1 MRPPLLQLGA
11 LLSSMAVISNW
22 MSQTLPALVG
32 RNTSRLWP
40 PDASTQ
46 VSPKEGWQVYSSAQ
60 DPDGRCI
67 CTVVAPEQNLCSR
80 DAKSRQ
86 LRQLLEKVQ
95 NMSQSIEVL
104 NLRTQRDFQY
114 VLKMETQMKGLKAK
128 FRQIEDD
135 RKTLMTKH
143 FQELKEKMD
152 ELLPLI
158 PVLEQYK
165 TDARLITQFKEEI
178 RNLSAVLTGIQEELG
193 AYDYE
198 ELHLR
203 VLSLETRLRDCM
215 KKLTEMPIATR
226 RKQSHSQFRHQKGD
240 TAGIIPASIPGLN
253 SRRLS
258 STPLPY
264 GHTLDSTQTPQKPRH
279 PRHPPCGKLMKI
291 TGPITVK
298 TSGTRF
304 GAWMTDPLASEKNNR
319 VWYMD
324 SYTNNKIV
332 REYKSMADF
341 VSGAESRTYN
351 LPFKW
356 AGTNHV
362 VYNGSL
368 YFNKYQ
374 SNIVIK
380 YSFDL
385 GRVLAQRSL
394 ENAGFQN
401 VYPYTWGGFSDI
413 DLMADEIGLWAVY
426 ATNQNA
432 GNIVISQLNPDTLE
446 VAKSWNTGYPKR
458 SAGESFM
465 ICGTLYVTNS
475 HLTGAKVYYSYST
488 KTSSYEYTDIPFHN
502 QYFHISMLDYN
513 ARDRA
518 LYAWNNG
525 HQVLFNV
532 TLFHIIKTEDDT

>member
-1 MRPPLLQLGA
+1 MSSPLLKLGA
-11 LLSSMAVISNW
+11 VLSTMAMISNW
-22 MSQTLPALVG
+22 MSQTLPSLVG
-32 RNTSRLWP
+32 LNSTRLSTT
-40 PDASTQ
+40 DALTQ
-46 VSPKEGWQVYSSAQ
+46 ISPKEGWQVYSSAQ

-86 LRQLLEKVQ
+86 LRQLLEK
-95 NMSQSIEVL
+95 
-104 NLRTQRDFQY
+104 
-114 VLKMETQMKGLKAK
+114 
-128 FRQIEDD
+128 
-135 RKTLMTKH
+135 
-143 FQELKEKMD
+143 ELKEKMD

-165 TDARLITQFKEEI
+165 TDAKLITQFKEEI
-178 RNLSAVLTGIQEELG
+178 RNLSAVLTGIQEEIG

-198 ELHLR
+198 ELHQR

-215 KKLTEMPIATR
+215 KKLT
-226 RKQSHSQFRHQKGD
+226 
-240 TAGIIPASIPGLN
+240 
-253 SRRLS
+253 
-258 STPLPY
+258 
-264 GHTLDSTQTPQKPRH
+264 
-279 PRHPPCGKLMKI
+279 CGKLMKI

-332 REYKSMADF
+332 REYKSIADF

-374 SNIVIK
+374 SNIIIK
-380 YSFDL
+380 YSFDM

-394 ENAGFQN
+394 EYAGFHN

-432 GNIVISQLNPDTLE
+432 GNIVISQLNQDTLE
-446 VAKSWNTGYPKR
+446 VMKSWNTGYPKR

-488 KTSSYEYTDIPFHN
+488 KTSTYEYTDIPFHN

>member
-1 MRPPLLQLGA
+1 MCRHFRCESLLLLCRISSSWGKLFGAASHVRTVFARGSVAPPPAPLRAGLGGAVRGGGLPWLRVLRPAVSAAREEACGRAGRMLALSAVLKPLLLLLLVASDPSTTLGP
-11 LLSSMAVISNW
+11 
-22 MSQTLPALVG
+22 Q
-32 RNTSRLWP
+32 
-40 PDASTQ
+40 
-46 VSPKEGWQVYSSAQ
+46 EGWQVYSSAQ
-60 DPDGRCI
+60 DADGRCI
-67 CTVVAPEQNLCSR
+67 CTVVAPEQSLCSR

-114 VLKMETQMKGLKAK
+114 VMKMENQMKGLRSK
-128 FRQIEDD
+128 FRQIEAD
-135 RKTLMTKH
+135 RKTLMARG

-152 ELLPLI
+152 ELQPLI

-165 TDARLITQFKEEI
+165 MDARLISQFKEEV
-178 RNLSAVLTGIQEELG
+178 RNLSAVLTGIQEEIG

-198 ELHLR
+198 ELSLR
-203 VLSLETRLRDCM
+203 VVHLESRLRECM
-215 KKLTEMPIATR
+215 GKLT
-226 RKQSHSQFRHQKGD
+226 
-240 TAGIIPASIPGLN
+240 
-253 SRRLS
+253 
-258 STPLPY
+258 
-264 GHTLDSTQTPQKPRH
+264 
-279 PRHPPCGKLMKI
+279 CGKLMKI
-291 TGPITVK
+291 TGPVTIK

-304 GAWMTDPLASEKNNR
+304 GAWMTDPQASSRNNR

-324 SYTNNKIV
+324 SYTNNRIV

-341 VSGAESRTYN
+341 VSGVESRTYN

-368 YFNKYQ
+368 YYNKYQ
-374 SNIVIK
+374 SNIIVK
-380 YSFDL
+380 YSFET
-385 GRVLAQRSL
+385 GRVLAQRAL
-394 ENAGFQN
+394 EYAGFHN

-413 DLMADEIGLWAVY
+413 DLMADELGLWAVY

-432 GNIVISQLNPDTLE
+432 GNIVIGQLDPDTLE
-446 VAKSWNTGYPKR
+446 VRKTWNTEYSKR
-458 SAGESFM
+458 NAGESFM
-465 ICGTLYVTNS
+465 ICGTLYITNS

-488 KTSSYEYTDIPFHN
+488 KTSTYEYTDIPFHN
-502 QYFHISMLDYN
+502 QYFHMSMLDYN

-532 TLFHIIKTEDDT
+532 TLFHVIRTTDNS

>member
-1 MRPPLLQLGA
+1 
-11 LLSSMAVISNW
+11 MAMISNW
-22 MSQTLPALVG
+22 IPRLV
-32 RNTSRLWP
+32 
-40 PDASTQ
+40 
-46 VSPKEGWQVYSSAQ
+46 PKKG
-60 DPDGRCI
+60 GK
-67 CTVVAPEQNLCSR
+67 CTVQHKTLMDDAFAQWWLQNKTCVPGMPKAGSFANFWKR
-80 DAKSRQ
+80 
-86 LRQLLEKVQ
+86 VQ

-165 TDARLITQFKEEI
+165 TDAKLITQFKEEI
-178 RNLSAVLTGIQEELG
+178 RNLSAVLTGIQEEIG

-198 ELHLR
+198 ELHQR

-215 KKLTEMPIATR
+215 KKLRSGGLEFFVILCLFAPSMAAVSGPAICTR
-226 RKQSHSQFRHQKGD
+226 
-240 TAGIIPASIPGLN
+240 
-253 SRRLS
+253 
-258 STPLPY
+258 
-264 GHTLDSTQTPQKPRH
+264 HTLQNSTSFRS
-279 PRHPPCGKLMKI
+279 CGKLMKI

-332 REYKSMADF
+332 REYKSIADF

-374 SNIVIK
+374 SNIIIK
-380 YSFDL
+380 YSFDM

-394 ENAGFQN
+394 EYAGFHN

-432 GNIVISQLNPDTLE
+432 GNIVISQLNQDTLE
-446 VAKSWNTGYPKR
+446 VMKSWSTGYPKR

-488 KTSSYEYTDIPFHN
+488 KTSTYEYTDIPFHN

>member
-1 MRPPLLQLGA
+1 MRAPAGILNLL
-11 LLSSMAVISNW
+11 LLSLLAGLDPSK
-22 MSQTLPALVG
+22 
-32 RNTSRLWP
+32 
-40 PDASTQ
+40 TQ
-46 VSPKEGWQVYSSAQ
+46 ISPKEGWQVYSSAQ

-86 LRQLLEKVQ
+86 LRQLLEK
-95 NMSQSIEVL
+95 
-104 NLRTQRDFQY
+104 
-114 VLKMETQMKGLKAK
+114 
-128 FRQIEDD
+128 
-135 RKTLMTKH
+135 
-143 FQELKEKMD
+143 ELKEKMD

-165 TDARLITQFKEEI
+165 TDAKLITQFKEEI
-178 RNLSAVLTGIQEELG
+178 RNLSTVLTGIQEEIG
-193 AYDYE
+193 AYDYD
-198 ELHLR
+198 ELHQR

-215 KKLTEMPIATR
+215 KKLT
-226 RKQSHSQFRHQKGD
+226 
-240 TAGIIPASIPGLN
+240 
-253 SRRLS
+253 
-258 STPLPY
+258 
-264 GHTLDSTQTPQKPRH
+264 
-279 PRHPPCGKLMKI
+279 CGKLMKI

-298 TSGTRF
+298 ISGTRF

-332 REYKSMADF
+332 REYKSIADF

-374 SNIVIK
+374 SNIIIK
-380 YSFDL
+380 YSFDT

-394 ENAGFQN
+394 EYAGFHN

-432 GNIVISQLNPDTLE
+432 GNIVISQLNQDTLE
-446 VAKSWNTGYPKR
+446 VLKSWSTGYPKR

-488 KTSSYEYTDIPFHN
+488 KTSTYEYTDIPFHN

-532 TLFHIIKTEDDT
+532 TLFHVIKTDDDT

>member
-1 MRPPLLQLGA
+1 MSPPLLKLGA
-11 LLSSMAVISNW
+11 VLSTMAMISNW
-22 MSQTLPALVG
+22 MSQTLPSLVG
-32 RNTSRLWP
+32 LNTTRITTSDTL
-40 PDASTQ
+40 TQ
-46 VSPKEGWQVYSSAQ
+46 ISPKEGWQVYSSAQ

-86 LRQLLEKVQ
+86 LRQLLEK
-95 NMSQSIEVL
+95 
-104 NLRTQRDFQY
+104 
-114 VLKMETQMKGLKAK
+114 
-128 FRQIEDD
+128 
-135 RKTLMTKH
+135 
-143 FQELKEKMD
+143 QELKEKMD

-165 TDARLITQFKEEI
+165 TDAKLITQFKEEI
-178 RNLSAVLTGIQEELG
+178 RNLSTVLTGIQEEIG

-198 ELHLR
+198 ELHQR

-215 KKLTEMPIATR
+215 KKLT
-226 RKQSHSQFRHQKGD
+226 
-240 TAGIIPASIPGLN
+240 
-253 SRRLS
+253 
-258 STPLPY
+258 
-264 GHTLDSTQTPQKPRH
+264 
-279 PRHPPCGKLMKI
+279 CGKLMKI

-298 TSGTRF
+298 ISGTRF

-332 REYKSMADF
+332 REYKSIADF

-374 SNIVIK
+374 SNIIIK
-380 YSFDL
+380 YSFDT

-394 ENAGFQN
+394 EYAGFHN

-432 GNIVISQLNPDTLE
+432 GNIVISQLNQDTLE
-446 VAKSWNTGYPKR
+446 VLKSWSTGYPKR

-488 KTSSYEYTDIPFHN
+488 KTSTYEYTDIPFHN

-532 TLFHIIKTEDDT
+532 TLFHVIKTEDDT

>member
-1 MRPPLLQLGA
+1 
-11 LLSSMAVISNW
+11 MAMISNW
-22 MSQTLPALVG
+22 MSQTLPSLVG
-32 RNTSRLWP
+32 LNTTRLST
-40 PDASTQ
+40 PDTLTQ
-46 VSPKEGWQVYSSAQ
+46 ISPKEGWQVYSSAQ

-165 TDARLITQFKEEI
+165 TDAKLITQFKEEI
-178 RNLSAVLTGIQEELG
+178 RNLSAVLTGIQEEIG

-198 ELHLR
+198 ELH
-203 VLSLETRLRDCM
+203 
-215 KKLTEMPIATR
+215 
-226 RKQSHSQFRHQKGD
+226 Q
-240 TAGIIPASIPGLN
+240 
-253 SRRLS
+253 
-258 STPLPY
+258 
-264 GHTLDSTQTPQKPRH
+264 
-279 PRHPPCGKLMKI
+279 
-291 TGPITVK
+291 
-298 TSGTRF
+298 
-304 GAWMTDPLASEKNNR
+304 R

-332 REYKSMADF
+332 REYKSIADF

-374 SNIVIK
+374 SNIIIK
-380 YSFDL
+380 YSFDM

-394 ENAGFQN
+394 EYAGFHN

-432 GNIVISQLNPDTLE
+432 GNIVISQLNQDTLE
-446 VAKSWNTGYPKR
+446 VMKSWSTGYPKR

-488 KTSSYEYTDIPFHN
+488 KTSTYEYTDIPFHN

>member
-1 MRPPLLQLGA
+1 MSPPLLKLGA
-11 LLSSMAVISNW
+11 VLSTMAMISSW
-22 MSQTLPALVG
+22 MSQTLPSLVG
-32 RNTSRLWP
+32 LNTTRLP
-40 PDASTQ
+40 TSDTLTQ
-46 VSPKEGWQVYSSAQ
+46 ISPKEGWQVYSSAQ

-86 LRQLLEKVQ
+86 LRQLLEK
-95 NMSQSIEVL
+95 
-104 NLRTQRDFQY
+104 
-114 VLKMETQMKGLKAK
+114 
-128 FRQIEDD
+128 
-135 RKTLMTKH
+135 
-143 FQELKEKMD
+143 ELKEKMD

-165 TDARLITQFKEEI
+165 TDAKLITQFKEEI
-178 RNLSAVLTGIQEELG
+178 RNLSTVLTGIQEEIG
-193 AYDYE
+193 AYDYD
-198 ELHLR
+198 ELHQR

-215 KKLTEMPIATR
+215 KKLT
-226 RKQSHSQFRHQKGD
+226 
-240 TAGIIPASIPGLN
+240 
-253 SRRLS
+253 
-258 STPLPY
+258 
-264 GHTLDSTQTPQKPRH
+264 
-279 PRHPPCGKLMKI
+279 CGKLMKI

-298 TSGTRF
+298 ISGTRF

-332 REYKSMADF
+332 REYKSIADF

-374 SNIVIK
+374 SNIIIK
-380 YSFDL
+380 YSFDT

-394 ENAGFQN
+394 EYAGFHN

-432 GNIVISQLNPDTLE
+432 GNIVISQLNQDSLE
-446 VAKSWNTGYPKR
+446 VLKSWSTGYPKR

-488 KTSSYEYTDIPFHN
+488 KTSTYEYTDIPFHN

-532 TLFHIIKTEDDT
+532 TLFHVIKTEDDT

>member
-1 MRPPLLQLGA
+1 MRAPANILNLL
-11 LLSSMAVISNW
+11 LLSLLAGLDPSK
-22 MSQTLPALVG
+22 
-32 RNTSRLWP
+32 
-40 PDASTQ
+40 TQ
-46 VSPKEGWQVYSSAQ
+46 ISPKEGWQVYSSAQ

-86 LRQLLEKVQ
+86 LRQLLEK
-95 NMSQSIEVL
+95 
-104 NLRTQRDFQY
+104 
-114 VLKMETQMKGLKAK
+114 
-128 FRQIEDD
+128 
-135 RKTLMTKH
+135 
-143 FQELKEKMD
+143 QELKEKMD

-165 TDARLITQFKEEI
+165 TDAKLITQFKEEI
-178 RNLSAVLTGIQEELG
+178 RNLSTVLTGIQEEIG

-198 ELHLR
+198 ELHQR

-215 KKLTEMPIATR
+215 KKLT
-226 RKQSHSQFRHQKGD
+226 
-240 TAGIIPASIPGLN
+240 
-253 SRRLS
+253 
-258 STPLPY
+258 
-264 GHTLDSTQTPQKPRH
+264 
-279 PRHPPCGKLMKI
+279 CGKLMKI

-298 TSGTRF
+298 ISGTRF

-332 REYKSMADF
+332 REYKSIADF

-374 SNIVIK
+374 SNIIIK
-380 YSFDL
+380 YSFDT

-394 ENAGFQN
+394 EYAGFHN

-432 GNIVISQLNPDTLE
+432 GNIVISQLNQDTLE
-446 VAKSWNTGYPKR
+446 VLKSWSTGYPKR

-488 KTSSYEYTDIPFHN
+488 KTSTYEYTDIPFHN

-532 TLFHIIKTEDDT
+532 TLFHVIKTEDDT